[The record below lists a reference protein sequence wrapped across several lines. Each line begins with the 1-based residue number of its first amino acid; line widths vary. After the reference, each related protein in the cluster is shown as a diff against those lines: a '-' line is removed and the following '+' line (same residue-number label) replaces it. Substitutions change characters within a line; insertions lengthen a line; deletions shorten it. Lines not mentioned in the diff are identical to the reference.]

1 MKTLMHK
8 LTLTAAVAAAAL
20 GAPSCTDNFEE
31 INTNPNTMSEG
42 MATPYNMLE
51 YLIYEPAQWNDH
63 YSMLW
68 NGELVQY
75 QTYTTTAAKQ
85 IHVYKVTDAEFS
97 QAWNAYGRFALNARH
112 MYELAVKTD
121 DNACRAIALTLEVMQ
136 IANQVSL
143 FGDIPYSEAFG
154 LRGESNNSQPKFD
167 TQQEVFEQM
176 IAKLDQANH
185 IYRGKEGTLAFQKPG
200 LDGIYGGDLKKWQKF
215 NNSLRLRLLCRVS
228 GRPEMNVGP
237 RIQEMLDDNTK
248 WPLFTSNDDNATVTY
263 TGIAPYVNY
272 YYDKNIAY
280 TSLNDHRLTRHMRKM
295 LVEIDDFG
303 DDMYCDPRIG
313 VMFRM
318 NNTSY
323 NENGN
328 WLGAISGGT
337 PDVTYAQGHGTAYFN
352 YDLYLIPTNPTTFMD
367 YAEVQF
373 ILAEAA
379 QRGLIAGGEN
389 KAKEYYYAAVN
400 ASLERWADISQQL
413 KSPVVLDDKTRTDAL
428 ESQLVDWNAWDN
440 KLELIGNQKYVALF
454 MVGFEAFHEIHRTGY
469 PVLTIGA
476 GTLYNDFKFPTRFAY
491 PPTTIASNYTNCSE
505 ALSRM
510 GADVAHNNMHVNL
523 WWSKDEINEK
533 KYSY

>member
-1 MKTLMHK
+1 MNNIFNRISLI
-8 LTLTAAVAAAAL
+8 AVAAAAL
-20 GAPSCTDNFEE
+20 SVGTGCTKDFEE
-31 INTNPNTMSEG
+31 INTNPNNMSEG

-51 YLIYEPAQWNDH
+51 YLLYEPAQWNDR
-63 YSMLW
+63 YSMVW

-85 IHVYKVTDAEFS
+85 IHIYKLTDSEFS
-97 QAWNAYGRFALNARH
+97 TAWNNYGRFALNARH
-112 MYELAVKTD
+112 MYHLAERTK
-121 DNACRAIALTLEVMQ
+121 DNACKAIAMTLEVMQ

-154 LRGESNNSQPKFD
+154 LREGTNNSQPKFD
-167 TQQEVFEQM
+167 TQKEVFEQM
-176 IAKLDQANH
+176 IAKLDSANN
-185 IYRGKEGTLAFQKPG
+185 IYRGKQGALNFQYPG
-200 LDGIYGGDLKKWQKF
+200 LDGMYHGDMKKWQKF
-215 NNSLRLRLLCRVS
+215 NNSLKLRLLCRVS
-228 GRPEMNVGP
+228 GRPEMNVGK
-237 RIQEMLDDNTK
+237 QMQAMVNDNNK
-248 WPLFTSNDDNATVTY
+248 WPIFSSNDDNATVTY

-272 YYDKNIAY
+272 YYDKNVVY

-295 LVEIDDFG
+295 LVVIDDLG
-303 DDMYCDPRIG
+303 DDMYADPRIG

-337 PDVTYAQGHGTAYFN
+337 PDVTYVQGRGTAYFN

-389 KAKEYYYAAVN
+389 KAKEYYYAGVN
-400 ASLERWADISQQL
+400 ASLERWADLSQQL
-413 KSPVVLDDKTRTDAL
+413 KSPVVLDDKTRNDAL
-428 ESQLVDWNAWDN
+428 ESELIAWNEWDN

-454 MVGFEAFHEIHRTGY
+454 MIGMEAFHEIHRTGY
-469 PVLTIGA
+469 PTLTIGT
-476 GTLYNDFKFPTRFAY
+476 GTVYNDFQFPTRFCY
-491 PPTTIASNYTNCSE
+491 PPTTIASNYNNCNE
-505 ALSRM
+505 ALKRM
-510 GADVAHNNMHVNL
+510 GSDILHNNMHVNL
-523 WWSKDEINEK
+523 WWSKDAINEN